1 MWLSLLKVT
10 FAYMMKQ
17 LFSVFVCLSF
27 TSISIAQSYTSY
39 LTGSAADVSPSTEYG
54 VCLMG
59 GSTEDD
65 NAMTWLLEK
74 AAGGDIVVIRTS
86 GSDGYN
92 DYLYSDL
99 GVSVNSVETIRFNSA
114 AASTDTYVLQQ
125 LQNAEMIWI
134 AGGDQGVYE
143 SYWKDTQVETI
154 LNNHINVKQSP
165 IGGTSAGMAILSE
178 DYFSASNGTITSAQA
193 LANPFHP
200 NMTVATDFLSVPLL
214 DDVTTDTHF
223 DDPDRKGRLMT
234 FLGRQVNDYGH
245 RAFAIACDEYV
256 AVCIDE
262 NGIAN
267 VYGDYPGY
275 DDNAYFLQ
283 TNCDVPFGPETCNP
297 SVPLDWNR
305 NGAAVKVYAVKG
317 MTTGSGHLDLNDWE
331 TGNNGE
337 WQNWFV
343 SNGVLNETAGTP
355 PNCNQAVG
363 VRQTSEAEPF
373 LWNGNQFTLQSNAEE
388 LRVLDVSGRLMLKS
402 SNSKE
407 IDLNNLPQGLYL
419 ISVSNGNQSFTTK
432 VVKL

>member
-1 MWLSLLKVT
+1 MLFSPLKVT
-10 FAYMMKQ
+10 FAFMMKQ
-17 LFSVFVCLSF
+17 LFSVFICLWF
-27 TSISIAQSYTSY
+27 TGVSNAQSYTSY
-39 LTGSAADVSPSTEYG
+39 LTGSAADVSPTTVYG

-92 DYLYSDL
+92 DYLYGDL
-99 GVSVNSVETIRFNSA
+99 GVPVNSVETIRFNNAS
-114 AASTDTYVLQQ
+114 ASTDSYVLQQ

-134 AGGDQGVYE
+134 AGGNQEVYE

-178 DYFSASNGTITSAQA
+178 DYFNASSGTITSAQA

-200 NMTVATDFLSVPLL
+200 NLTIATDFLTVPFLE
-214 DDVTTDTHF
+214 DVTTDTHF

-262 NGIAN
+262 NGIAS
-267 VYGDYPGY
+267 VFGEYPGY

-283 TNCDVPFGPETCNP
+283 TNCDLPFAPETCSP

-305 NGAAVKVYAVKG
+305 NEAAVKVYAVKG
-317 MTTGSGHLDLNDWE
+317 KTNGAGYLDLNDWE
-331 TGNNGE
+331 TGDGGD

-343 SNGVLNETAGTP
+343 SNGVLNESAGPP

-363 VRQTSEAEPF
+363 IRQSSETEMF

-388 LRVLDVSGRLMLKS
+388 LKVLDTSRRVMRKA
-402 SNSKE
+402 SNSTK
-407 IDLNNLPQGLYL
+407 IDLSNLPQGLYL
-419 ISVSNGNQSFTTK
+419 ISVSNGNQSFTAK

>member
-1 MWLSLLKVT
+1 
-10 FAYMMKQ
+10 
-17 LFSVFVCLSF
+17 
-27 TSISIAQSYTSY
+27 
-39 LTGSAADVSPSTEYG
+39 
-54 VCLMG
+54 
-59 GSTEDD
+59 
-65 NAMTWLLEK
+65 
-74 AAGGDIVVIRTS
+74 
-86 GSDGYN
+86 
-92 DYLYSDL
+92 
-99 GVSVNSVETIRFNSA
+99 
-114 AASTDTYVLQQ
+114 
-125 LQNAEMIWI
+125 
-134 AGGDQGVYE
+134 
-143 SYWKDTQVETI
+143 
-154 LNNHINVKQSP
+154 
-165 IGGTSAGMAILSE
+165 
-178 DYFSASNGTITSAQA
+178 
-193 LANPFHP
+193 
-200 NMTVATDFLSVPLL
+200 
-214 DDVTTDTHF
+214 
-223 DDPDRKGRLMT
+223 
-234 FLGRQVNDYGH
+234 
-245 RAFAIACDEYV
+245 
-256 AVCIDE
+256 
-262 NGIAN
+262 
-267 VYGDYPGY
+267 
-275 DDNAYFLQ
+275 
-283 TNCDVPFGPETCNP
+283 VPFGPETCNP

>member
-1 MWLSLLKVT
+1 
-10 FAYMMKQ
+10 
-17 LFSVFVCLSF
+17 
-27 TSISIAQSYTSY
+27 
-39 LTGSAADVSPSTEYG
+39 
-54 VCLMG
+54 
-59 GSTEDD
+59 
-65 NAMTWLLEK
+65 
-74 AAGGDIVVIRTS
+74 
-86 GSDGYN
+86 
-92 DYLYSDL
+92 
-99 GVSVNSVETIRFNSA
+99 
-114 AASTDTYVLQQ
+114 
-125 LQNAEMIWI
+125 
-134 AGGDQGVYE
+134 
-143 SYWKDTQVETI
+143 
-154 LNNHINVKQSP
+154 
-165 IGGTSAGMAILSE
+165 MAILSE

>member
-1 MWLSLLKVT
+1 
-10 FAYMMKQ
+10 MMKQ

-27 TSISIAQSYTSY
+27 TGISNAQSYTSY
-39 LTGSAADVSPSTEYG
+39 MTGSAADVSPTTDYG

-99 GVSVNSVETIRFNSA
+99 GVPVNSVETIRFNNAS
-114 AASTDTYVLQQ
+114 ASTDSYVLQQ
-125 LQNAEMIWI
+125 LQNAELIWI

-178 DYFSASNGTITSAQA
+178 DYFNATNGTITSAQA
-193 LANPFHP
+193 LGNPFHP
-200 NMTVATDFLSVPLL
+200 NMTIATDFLSVPFLE
-214 DDVTTDTHF
+214 DVTTDTHF

-262 NGIAN
+262 NGIAS
-267 VYGDYPGY
+267 VYGDYPDY

-283 TNCDVPFGPETCNP
+283 TNCDVPFGPETCSP

-317 MTTGSGHLDLNDWE
+317 KTGGSGYLNLNDWQ
-331 TGNNGE
+331 TGDGGD

-343 SNGVLNETAGTP
+343 SNGVLNENAGTP
-355 PNCNQAVG
+355 PNCNQTVSI
-363 VRQTSEAEPF
+363 RQSSETEIF
-373 LWNGNQFTLQSNAEE
+373 RWNGNQFTLQSNAKE
-388 LRVLDVSGRLMLKS
+388 LRVLDTSGRVMQKA
-402 SNSKE
+402 SNSTK
-407 IDLNNLPQGLYL
+407 IDLSNLPQGLYL

-432 VVKL
+432 VAKL